1 MEPLS
6 LPNGAKFALERLESR
21 GYEAYVVGGCVRD
34 SLLGLSP
41 HDWDLTTNATPDET
55 AAAFSDCRLIDYG
68 KKHGTVTVLFHGE
81 PLEITTYR
89 LDGVYTDNRH
99 PASVTF
105 SKTLADDLA
114 RRDFTVNAM
123 AYHPARGLVDLFG
136 GANDL
141 ARRAI
146 RCVGNAET
154 RFEEDGL
161 RILRAVRFASALDF
175 SLEPETGRA
184 VHARVALLDHI
195 ARERIREEWNKLLLG
210 KSPAKILSA
219 YPDVAAR
226 AIPAFAGAGR
236 VDPAALSAAPNDLII
251 RLSVLFHVYLSKE
264 NRLET
269 ADRAMRDLR
278 YDNAAREE
286 TLAVLELAG
295 ADMDPA
301 EAAVR
306 RLLVSHAPQT
316 LKRALE
322 AKRCLGIPFPEKI
335 PAVLETVLARGDC
348 VALRDLAVN
357 GRDLMN
363 AGIPAGKPVGAVLNR
378 LFEAV
383 VEGDL
388 PNRKDAL
395 LRAAADMRRPE

>member
-175 SLEPETGRA
+175 SLEPETRRA

-195 ARERIREEWNKLLLG
+195 ARERIREEWSKLLLG

-219 YPDVAAR
+219 YPDVVAR

-286 TLAVLELAG
+286 TLAVLELTG
-295 ADMDPA
+295 TDMDPA

-322 AKRCLGIPFPEKI
+322 AKRCLGIPFSEKI

-357 GRDLMN
+357 GRDLMS